1 MLKTILLNVENKK
14 DELQEFQIDKKA
26 IEILQ
31 ELNDILDLPDDIF
44 QEINILDNYIKYLEN
59 ELKQI
64 QKDKKLSFLNSY
76 IENRIKDIKNVIE
89 YLKDKI

>member
-26 IEILQ
+26 IKILQ